1 MRKVVSPLVLGA
13 ILLTSCL
20 PLHAQPAQAPT
31 DRGGQKSGGKVA
43 DPGRLLSV
51 EDLNPSYSLSEA
63 GKAYAIRY
71 TSTDGITGTGIVT
84 VSGALFMPKG
94 APPAGGWPVVA
105 WTHGTVGIG
114 DNCAPSRNPRSE
126 RDSAYLNKWLQAGY
140 AIVATDYQGLG
151 TPGPHPYMNSRAAAH
166 STLDSIRAVV
176 NGRLN
181 LANKA
186 LLVGQSQG
194 AAAAFATA
202 GLASEYAPDLQIR
215 GAIATGIPNLI
226 PPDENDKGEVA
237 SYDPS
242 KGNKV
247 DPTIAYLLY
256 IAENARQ
263 IDSRMDPPAVF
274 TEKALPLIRKSADL
288 CVRAMFE
295 EVFDKKMKR
304 NDTFK
309 ADFMKYYAEY
319 FRVNTYPSL
328 RVAMPIFIGI
338 GGADV
343 DAPTA
348 LQVNFVKKA
357 CEAGSKVEAHIYPGF
372 NHSDTVGRSVLNST
386 LFAQAVMN

>member
-202 GLASEYAPDLQIR
+202 GLASEYAPDLGFAVRSRRAFPTSSLPMKMTRERSPLMTLPKGTRSIPRSPTFYISRKMLGKSTRGWIR
-215 GAIATGIPNLI
+215 QRFSL
-226 PPDENDKGEVA
+226 
-237 SYDPS
+237 
-242 KGNKV
+242 
-247 DPTIAYLLY
+247 
-256 IAENARQ
+256 
-263 IDSRMDPPAVF
+263 SR
-274 TEKALPLIRKSADL
+274 
-288 CVRAMFE
+288 
-295 EVFDKKMKR
+295 
-304 NDTFK
+304 
-309 ADFMKYYAEY
+309 
-319 FRVNTYPSL
+319 
-328 RVAMPIFIGI
+328 
-338 GGADV
+338 
-343 DAPTA
+343 
-348 LQVNFVKKA
+348 
-357 CEAGSKVEAHIYPGF
+357 
-372 NHSDTVGRSVLNST
+372 
-386 LFAQAVMN
+386 LFP